1 MNLRKLKHGVLGAVM
16 ASLAFDGV
24 HAAVPASTWQFVPT
38 PLEWESWPQY
48 CRVQWTRWTGGLD
61 LESRPAYSA
70 TEQEN
75 WRATIGG
82 KTYDGLHHWCA
93 SMHYLSR
100 SRGLSDPAKRKFML
114 GQAWLDAE
122 FSYSRAE
129 PQSPVFPNMSVTVA
143 QIKLDMMETEYAI
156 DVLRRSIE
164 AQPSRVEHYGMLA
177 NIFRRQGNLEE
188 ALKVLNAANL
198 AVSGTSAEIQYNLG
212 LINLERGDYPA
223 ALGSAQAAYRLGY
236 PLPWLKDKLT
246 QLGVWKD

>member
-1 MNLRKLKHGVLGAVM
+1 MT
-16 ASLAFDGV
+16 
-24 HAAVPASTWQFVPT
+24 STKT
-38 PLEWESWPQY
+38 PESNTPGQIPPH
-48 CRVQWTRWTGGLD
+48 RLLQHNMT
-61 LESRPAYSA
+61 P
-70 TEQEN
+70 EQRMERN
-75 WRATIGG
+75 R
-82 KTYDGLHHWCA
+82 L
-93 SMHYLSR
+93 
-100 SRGLSDPAKRKFML
+100 
-114 GQAWLDAE
+114 
-122 FSYSRAE
+122 
-129 PQSPVFPNMSVTVA
+129 
-143 QIKLDMMETEYAI
+143 IKLDMMETEYAI